1 MFAENLKS
9 LRIERNLTQVDLAK
23 IVGVS
28 QATIYF
34 WESGTNEPTLSYLI
48 KLANFFETTIDDL
61 VGETFYTKEVET
73 TITKYYKLSPKDRA
87 TIDALLEH
95 LYKAK

>member
-1 MFAENLKS
+1 MFSDNLKT

-48 KLANFFETTIDDL
+48 KLANFFEITLDDL
-61 VGETFYTKEVET
+61 IGETIIPKELQT

-87 TIDALLEH
+87 TVDALLEH
-95 LYKAK
+95 LYTTK

>member
-1 MFAENLKS
+1 MFADNLKS

-23 IVGVS
+23 IIGVS

-48 KLANFFETTIDDL
+48 KLANYFEITIDDL
-61 VGETFYTKEVET
+61 IGESFYHKELET
-73 TITKYYKLSPKDRA
+73 TITQYYKLSPKDRS
-87 TIDALLEH
+87 TVDNLIDYLG
-95 LYKAK
+95 KTK